1 MTVEPDN
8 GLATFDPQ
16 QYWSD
21 RLEHRFS
28 LEGVGWLGLGESYN
42 RWMYAVRR
50 RVFRRTI
57 RGRVDVTRA
66 RVLDIG
72 SGTGFYVGLWRELG
86 APDITGSDLA
96 GVAVERLRLRFPEV
110 RFEQLD
116 ISTDDV
122 GLDGPYDAISAM
134 DVLFHLLDDDAY
146 ARAARNLAMLLAP
159 GGRLILSDNLL
170 HGEPQRTQSQF
181 NRSLRQVEGLLHD
194 AGFEIELRRP
204 MFVVMNTPID
214 SDSGLLRRTW
224 TGVNLLV
231 RRGPRWGYA
240 VGALL
245 YPVDVLLTR
254 LLSEG
259 PSIEVV
265 VCRKTGPR
273 PS

>member
-1 MTVEPDN
+1 
-8 GLATFDPQ
+8 
-16 QYWSD
+16 
-21 RLEHRFS
+21 
-28 LEGVGWLGLGESYN
+28 
-42 RWMYAVRR
+42 
-50 RVFRRTI
+50 
-57 RGRVDVTRA
+57 
-66 RVLDIG
+66 VLDVG

-96 GVAVERLRLRFPEV
+96 GVAVERLRQKFPEA

-116 ISTDDV
+116 ISAEQV
-122 GLDGPYDAISAM
+122 ELDGPYDAISAM

-146 ARAARNLAMLLAP
+146 ARAARNLARLLAP
-159 GGRLILSDNLL
+159 EGRLILSDNLL
-170 HGEPQRTQSQF
+170 HGEPQRTQTQF
-181 NRSLRQVEGLLHD
+181 NRNLGQVEGLLRD

-204 MFVVMNTPID
+204 MFVLMNTPID

-231 RRGPRWGYA
+231 RRGPAWGNA

-245 YPVDVLLTR
+245 YPLDVLLTR

-265 VCRKTGPR
+265 VCRKAEPH